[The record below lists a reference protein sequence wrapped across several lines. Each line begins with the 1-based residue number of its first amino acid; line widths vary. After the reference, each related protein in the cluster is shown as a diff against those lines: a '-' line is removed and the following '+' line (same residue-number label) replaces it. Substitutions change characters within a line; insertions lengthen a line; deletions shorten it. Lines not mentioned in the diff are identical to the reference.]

1 MGARRVHCGDIFV
14 GHICA
19 RAKGK
24 YAENNAMRHCAGGH
38 MRAHF
43 PLASAIMKTNF
54 YASSPDTEALIP
66 SELNNEVN
74 YRLTAAYAQQMQD
87 GVQEIL
93 ASYGYPDCEIDLLT
107 DIDEQDGIFIKKA
120 NIILPGGAVLK
131 EAAVE
136 KLQDLLGDAVI
147 DIRTGSTS

>member
-43 PLASAIMKTNF
+43 SACERDNENKFLCILARHRGF
-54 YASSPDTEALIP
+54 DTE
-66 SELNNEVN
+66 
-74 YRLTAAYAQQMQD
+74 
-87 GVQEIL
+87 
-93 ASYGYPDCEIDLLT
+93 
-107 DIDEQDGIFIKKA
+107 
-120 NIILPGGAVLK
+120 
-131 EAAVE
+131 
-136 KLQDLLGDAVI
+136 
-147 DIRTGSTS
+147 RTK